1 MKSARFFLTAAVFAV
16 ALSVA
21 ARAESWTSDYAAA
34 VKKAKAEN
42 KLVLLDFTGSDWCIW
57 CKRIDADVF
66 SKDSFK
72 SYADKNLVL
81 VTVDFPQGKTL
92 PDAVKA
98 QNDALAKQYG
108 VEGFPTLILM
118 DANGKVIFTQTG
130 YEEGGAERFLAKCPG
145 SSAKATI

>member
-1 MKSARFFLTAAVFAV
+1 MNLLRSLVASLTL
-16 ALSVA
+16 ALTLTVA
-21 ARAESWTSDYAAA
+21 AHAETWTSDYAAA

-72 SYADKNLVL
+72 AYADKNLVL
-81 VTVDFPQGKTL
+81 VTVDFPQGKPL
-92 PDAVKA
+92 PAAVKA

-108 VEGFPTLILM
+108 VEGFPTLIVL
-118 DANGKVIFTQTG
+118 DASGKVIFTQTG
-130 YEEGGAERFLAKCPG
+130 YEEGGAEHFLSKFPG
-145 SSAKATI
+145 SSTKGTI